1 MKVVVSATSFADV
14 VSATSVAD
22 IIELRLDLFS
32 VFPDERKLLGIE
44 KPTIVTIRRV
54 QEGGMYR
61 GDERRRIEMLSR
73 YSAHANYVDLE
84 CDLTDEDF
92 KAMKCKVIESY
103 HNFKETPS
111 YEYLRDL
118 VEGRRGDIFK
128 IATMGRDRD
137 DVLTITRVLCEYED
151 VVAFLMGENFAWTR
165 IFACFLG
172 SPFIYCSIS
181 KAVAP
186 GQLDAKKVRKIFS
199 LLR

>member
-1 MKVVVSATSFADV
+1 MKIVVSATSFADV

-54 QEGGMYR
+54 QEGGMYK

-73 YSAHANYVDLE
+73 YSAYADYVDLE
-84 CDLTDEDF
+84 CDLRDEDF

-103 HNFKETPS
+103 HNFKETPN

-118 VEGRRGDIFK
+118 IEGKRGDIFK
-128 IATMGRDRD
+128 IATMGRCKE
-137 DVLTITRVLCEYED
+137 DVLTITRVLCEYDD

-186 GQLDAKKVRKIFS
+186 GQLDARKVRKIFS

>member
-1 MKVVVSATSFADV
+1 MKIVVSATSFADV

-73 YSAHANYVDLE
+73 YSAYANYVDLE

-186 GQLDAKKVRKIFS
+186 GQLDAKKVKKIFS

>member
-73 YSAHANYVDLE
+73 YSAYANYVDLE

>member
-1 MKVVVSATSFADV
+1 VKVVVSATSFADV

-73 YSAHANYVDLE
+73 YSAYANYVDLE